1 MMLSPIDAA
10 RFLSAYKAM
19 LETCAHRPLRGADDF
34 AQARNAFFGNKTMLK
49 KPPTADAEFL
59 KAVAT
64 ATFGQFIVCRHMARG
79 TEMVGPEEQT
89 FRVRGITTEL
99 RHMMDPWCIVDTA
112 VMQFAGLWICDGLI
126 QSHNIHIGPNMRKDI
141 LAKVRVA

>member
-1 MMLSPIDAA
+1 
-10 RFLSAYKAM
+10 
-19 LETCAHRPLRGADDF
+19 
-34 AQARNAFFGNKTMLK
+34 MLK
-49 KPPTADAEFL
+49 KPPTADAELL

-126 QSHNIHIGPNMRKDI
+126 QSNNIHIGPNMRKDI